1 LVTWWTIRF
10 INGCRLLK
18 EVSKLNGYLDDR
30 GEVIEITWKQYQ
42 YFLWNGFPKDVVIIK
57 APDGPHDN

>member
-1 LVTWWTIRF
+1 LN
-10 INGCRLLK
+10 NGCRLLK

-30 GEVIEITWKQYQ
+30 GEVIEITWEQYQ